1 MEISDILEMMKR
13 FYLEQDKK
21 SGPLFLLS
29 VLAEEVGELN
39 KAVRNKTNVDEEI
52 ADVLF
57 ITLSIANLFN
67 VNPEKILIKK
77 YLENPDKLKEK
88 WKDLQ

>member
-1 MEISDILEMMKR
+1 MEISDILEKMKR

-29 VLAEEVGELN
+29 VLTEEVGELN

-57 ITLSIANLFN
+57 ITLSISNLFN
-67 VNPEKILIKK
+67 VNPENILIEK
-77 YLENPDKLKEK
+77 YLENPEKLKEK

>member
-1 MEISDILEMMKR
+1 MEISDILEKMKM

-29 VLAEEVGELN
+29 VLTEEVGELN

-57 ITLSIANLFN
+57 ITLSISNLFN
-67 VNPEKILIKK
+67 VNPENILIEK
-77 YLENPDKLKEK
+77 YLENPEKLKEK